1 MNIVLYEYTGAT
13 PQNIPAPQVAPAGA
27 WSINVD
33 NCKREGTRLTIA
45 APLLWSGTTPKPNVL
60 TLQDGSLRL
69 YYFIGRWTWLSREE
83 FRCEAEYSA
92 AMTSLYN
99 GIPCSIV
106 CSRFSEG
113 DTDRPSITNE
123 PLLDPITPYFTGGAY
138 STHSI
143 DNQDDVG
150 VVVTMA
156 TDIHGRVITPDYTVN
171 FPLSDRVQQ
180 PASFLLEPGLVGTPT
195 AGEFDRAIAT
205 LSQLVKEAGT
215 NANVI
220 QRIQIVP
227 KSWLTTLT
235 NPVILNTPEGGG
247 VYVAIKAYP
256 VVPSTQKVL
265 FTIRPDDIDYAKA
278 LYYNSEIVLRSYG
291 STVGTLPVP
300 PEELKIT
307 VCYSLVNGV
316 NPFLRT
322 IAVGSETANQ
332 IPLTLPEIVSVG
344 DYYTAW
350 YEANKEQ
357 ILTQGATAALAV
369 TGSIALAVAAVA
381 SGGSLLA
388 PSLAVGGS
396 LISAVSTGVSI
407 NKQMQEAKRAQQV
420 VGTPATAAYTNS
432 KINELLEIFTP
443 TVNKGE
449 RRKVCARYGYAST
462 RTLPRIPTE
471 DDSPRR
477 LWCSLT
483 GALTS
488 CDWVL
493 NSTISRTEHAEALAT
508 ELAGGIVVWYG
519 GTVGDFAQMNY
530 TK

>member
-13 PQNIPAPQVAPAGA
+13 PQNIPAPQVVPAASWG
-27 WSINVD
+27 ITVD

-45 APLLWSGTTPKPNVL
+45 APLLWSGVTPKPNIL
-60 TLQDGSLRL
+60 ALQDGSLTL
-69 YYFIGRWTWLSREE
+69 YYFVGRWLWLSREE

-99 GIPCSIV
+99 AIPCSIV
-106 CSRFSEG
+106 CSRFSEP

-123 PLLDPITPYFTGGAY
+123 PLLDPFAPYFEGRSY
-138 STHSI
+138 STHPI
-143 DNQDDVG
+143 DNQDGVG

-171 FPLSDRVQQ
+171 FPLSDRVQ
-180 PASFLLEPGLVGTPT
+180 PPVSFLLEPSLSTKPG
-195 AGEFDRAIAT
+195 AFDRAIET
-205 LSQLVKEAGT
+205 LEQLVKEAGT

-227 KSWLTTLT
+227 KAWLATLS
-235 NPVILNTPEGGG
+235 NPVTLNTPEGGG
-247 VYVAIKAYP
+247 TFVAIRGYP
-256 VVPSTQKVL
+256 VVPTTQKVIY
-265 FTIRPDDIDYAKA
+265 TRTPSATDYAKA
-278 LYYNSEIVLRSYG
+278 LYYNSEIVISNYG
-291 STVGTLPVP
+291 ADVASIPVAPGKLQLTVG
-300 PEELKIT
+300 
-307 VCYSLVNGV
+307 YSLVNGV
-316 NPFLRT
+316 NTFLRV
-322 IAVGSETANQ
+322 IAVGAETTNQ
-332 IPLTLPEIVSVG
+332 IPLTIPEIVSVG

-369 TGSIALAVAAVA
+369 TGSIALAIASVA

-396 LISAVSTGVSI
+396 LLGGASTAVSI
-407 NKQMQEAKRAQQV
+407 NQQMQEAKRGQQV
-420 VGTPATAAYTNS
+420 VGTTATAAYTNS
-432 KINELLEIFTP
+432 KINDLLEVYDP
-443 TVNKGE
+443 TANTTE
-449 RRKVCARYGYAST
+449 RRAVCARYGYAST
-462 RTLPRIPTE
+462 KTLSRIPTE

-488 CDWVL
+488 CDWAL
-493 NSTISRTEHAEALAT
+493 NSTISRTEHTEALAA

-519 GTVGDFAQMNY
+519 GAVGDFTQMNY

>member
-1 MNIVLYEYTGAT
+1 MDIVLYEYTGAT
-13 PQNIPAPQVAPAGA
+13 PQNIPAPQVTPAGS
-27 WSINVD
+27 WPITVD

-45 APLLWSGTTPKPNVL
+45 APLLWSGTTPKPNIL
-60 TLQDGSLRL
+60 TLQDGSLTL
-69 YYFIGRWTWLSREE
+69 YYFIGRWLWLSREE

-92 AMTSLYN
+92 SMTSLYN
-99 GIPCSIV
+99 AIPCSIA

-123 PLLDPITPYFTGGAY
+123 PLLDPFAPYFEGRAY
-138 STHSI
+138 STHPI
-143 DNQDDVG
+143 DSQDGVG

-156 TDIHGRVITPDYTVN
+156 SDIYGRVIEPDYTVN

-180 PASFLLEPGLVGTPT
+180 PVSILLEPDSLATG
-195 AGEFDRAIAT
+195 GEFDRALAT
-205 LSQLVKEAGT
+205 LTRLVKEAGT

-247 VYVAIKAYP
+247 VYVAKRGYP
-256 VVPSTQKVL
+256 VVPSTQKVF
-265 FTIRPDDIDYAKA
+265 FTITPDDIDYAKA

-291 STVGTLPVP
+291 SIVGTLPVP
-300 PEELKIT
+300 PGELEIA

-396 LISAVSTGVSI
+396 LISATSTGVSI

-432 KINELLEIFTP
+432 KINDLLEIFTP
-443 TVNKGE
+443 TVNKPE
-449 RRKVCARYGYAST
+449 RRSVCARYGYAST
-462 RTLPRIPTE
+462 RVLSRIPTE
-471 DDSPRR
+471 DDSTRR

-493 NSTISRTEHAEALAT
+493 NSTISRTEHTEALAA

-519 GTVGDFAQMNY
+519 GTVGDFTQMNY

>member
-1 MNIVLYEYTGAT
+1 MDIVLYEYSGAT
-13 PQNIPAPQVAPAGA
+13 PQNIPAPQITPART
-27 WSINVD
+27 WTVTVD

-60 TLQDGSLRL
+60 TLQDGPLKL
-69 YYFIGRWTWLSREE
+69 CYFIGRWLWLSREE

-99 GIPCSIV
+99 AIPCGIA
-106 CSRFSEG
+106 CNRFSEP

-123 PLLDPITPYFTGGAY
+123 PLLDPFAPYFEGRAY
-138 STHSI
+138 STHPI
-143 DNQDDVG
+143 DNQDGVG

-156 TDIHGRVITPDYTVN
+156 TGIHGRVITPDYDVN
-171 FPLSDRVQQ
+171 SPLSDRVQQ
-180 PASFLLEPGLVGTPT
+180 PASFLLEPDSLATG
-195 AGEFDRAIAT
+195 GEFDRSIAT

-227 KSWLTTLT
+227 KSWLSTLT

-247 VYVAIKAYP
+247 VYVAIRGYP
-256 VVPSTQKVL
+256 VVPSTQKVF
-265 FTIRPDDIDYAKA
+265 FTITPDGIDYAKA

-291 STVGTLPVP
+291 SIVGTLPVP
-300 PEELKIT
+300 PGELEIA

-396 LISAVSTGVSI
+396 FISAVSTGVSI
-407 NKQMQEAKRAQQV
+407 NKQLQEAKRAQQV

-432 KINELLEIFTP
+432 KINDLLEIFTP

-449 RRKVCARYGYAST
+449 RRGVCARYGYAST
-462 RTLPRIPTE
+462 RVLSRIPTE

-488 CDWVL
+488 CDWAL
-493 NSTISRTEHAEALAT
+493 NSTISRTEHTEALAA

-519 GTVGDFAQMNY
+519 GTVGDFTQMNY